1 MARFG
6 GGAMLAGLMLG
17 AIAVFIID
25 REFRNATIFAV
36 AAAVLSFFGL
46 IHGSQVGVAVNLDI
60 VVGYLLMAGITGFLA
75 LRKPAED
82 LGYGQHARRTP
93 SAEVA
98 IA

>member
-1 MARFG
+1 
-6 GGAMLAGLMLG
+6 MLG

-36 AAAVLSFFGL
+36 AAAGLSFFGL

-75 LRKPAED
+75 LRKPAELTD
-82 LGYGQHARRTP
+82 TASLLTH
-93 SAEVA
+93 AEVEVA
-98 IA
+98 TG